1 MELYMIRKGIYAI
14 TDEFLIK
21 DSELEQK
28 VERAI
33 IGGASI
39 IQLRDKYLDYSK
51 KLERARRI
59 RKITK
64 KYGVLFIINDDPILA
79 KEVRADGVH
88 LGKDEE
94 YYLKFARE
102 MLRDKIIGVSCYGD
116 IERAL
121 FFQKLGVNY
130 VAFGSVFPTKTKDSE
145 TIKTIEIFRWARS
158 LLNIPIIAIGGINKD
173 NYKILVDMGVN
184 IIAMVSAI
192 FDGDPYENLR
202 NFKL

>member
-1 MELYMIRKGIYAI
+1 MIRKGIYAI